1 MKVVAFNGSPR
12 IDGNTAQSIRIVL
25 AQLQKEG
32 IETELV
38 QLGGRKVFGC
48 LACGRCFETRDKRCV
63 RQDDEMNTFIQK
75 MDEADGI
82 IIGSPTYFS
91 NVSTEVKALIDR
103 CGFVSKANDGDI
115 LRGKV
120 GAAVVSVRRAGSNFV
135 FSAINFFFGIAE
147 MVIPGSSYWNMTLS
161 LEPGDVQKDEE
172 GIQTFE
178 TLGKNMAKLLKQ
190 LNGPLR

>member
-12 IDGNTAQSIRIVL
+12 VNGNTAQSIQIVFKEL
-25 AQLQKEG
+25 EKEG
-32 IETELV
+32 IETELI

-48 LACGRCFETRDKRCV
+48 MACGKCYEKKDCRCI
-63 RQDDEMNTFIQK
+63 RQDDEMNAFIQK
-75 MDEADGI
+75 INEADGI

-103 CGFVSKANDGDI
+103 CGFVNKANGGSL

-120 GAAVVSVRRAGSNFV
+120 GTAVVSVRRAGSTFTY
-135 FSAINFFFGIAE
+135 SAINFFFGIAE
-147 MVIPGSSYWNMTLS
+147 MIIPSSSYWNMTLS

-172 GIQTFE
+172 GIQTFQ
-178 TLGKNMAKLLKQ
+178 TLGRNMAKLLKQ
-190 LNGPLR
+190 VRSKS

>member
-1 MKVVAFNGSPR
+1 LE
-12 IDGNTAQSIRIVL
+12 Q
-25 AQLQKEG
+25 EG
-32 IETELV
+32 IETEIV

-48 LACGRCFETRDKRCV
+48 LACGKCWESQNKRCV
-63 RQDDEMNTFIQK
+63 RQDDEMNTLIQK
-75 MDEADGI
+75 MIEADGI

-103 CGFVSKANDGDI
+103 CGFVNKANGGDI

-120 GAAVVSVRRAGSNFV
+120 GAAVVSVRRAGSTFTY
-135 FSAINFFFGIAE
+135 SAINFFFGIAE

-172 GIQTFE
+172 GIQTFQ
-178 TLGKNMAKLLKQ
+178 TLGRNMAKLLKQ
-190 LNGPLR
+190 LQLGKNV

>member
-12 IDGNTAQSIRIVL
+12 VNGNTSQSLKLVL
-25 AQLQKEG
+25 AELEKAG

-48 LACGRCFETRDKRCV
+48 LACGKCRELKNNRCARE
-63 RQDDEMNTFIQK
+63 DDEMNTFIQK
-75 MDEADGI
+75 MEEADGI

-103 CGFVSKANDGDI
+103 CGYVAKANGGAM

-120 GAAVVSVRRAGSNFV
+120 AASVVCARRAGSTFTY
-135 FSAINFFFGIAE
+135 SAINFFFGIAE
-147 MVIPGSSYWNMTLS
+147 MTIVSSNYWNLTLS
-161 LEPGDVQKDEE
+161 CNPGDVQNDAE
-172 GIQTFE
+172 GIKTFE
-178 TLGKNMAKLLKQ
+178 ILGENMAKLLKQ
-190 LNGPLR
+190 VNV

>member
-12 IDGNTAQSIRIVL
+12 INGNTAQSIQIVL
-25 AQLQKEG
+25 EELKKEG
-32 IETELV
+32 IETEFV

-48 LACGRCFETRDKRCV
+48 LACGKCWENKDNRCV
-63 RQDDEMNTFIQK
+63 RKDDEMNTFIEK
-75 MDEADGI
+75 MQEADGI

-103 CGFVSKANDGDI
+103 CGFVAKANDGLM

-135 FSAINFFFGIAE
+135 YSAINFFFGIAE
-147 MVIPGSSYWNMTLS
+147 MTIPGSSYWNMTLS

-172 GIQTFE
+172 GIQTFQ

-190 LNGPLR
+190 INA

>member
-25 AQLQKEG
+25 DELQKEG

-38 QLGGRKVFGC
+38 QLGGSKVYGC
-48 LACGRCFETRDKRCV
+48 LACGKCAQNKDSLCARN
-63 RQDDEMNTFIQK
+63 DDNMNYFIEK
-75 MDEADGI
+75 MFSADGI

-91 NVSTEVKALIDR
+91 NVTTEVKALIDR
-103 CGFVSKANDGDI
+103 GGYVSKANGG
-115 LRGKV
+115 LLNGKA

-135 FSAINFFFGIAE
+135 YSAINFFFGISE

-161 LEPGDVQKDEE
+161 RDPGDVQKDDE
-172 GIQTFE
+172 GIRTFR
-178 TLGKNMAKLLKQ
+178 TLGKNMAWLLKK
-190 LNGPLR
+190 LN